1 MNESLSPPNLVAQTT
16 QAAENFGCLRAI
28 LVVFTVFVIIMML
41 VFCIDHLTSPYL
53 QTTGVQVN
61 ATVVDKATWNSCSDG
76 GCTDVYRVRYTFTTL
91 KEQPIQGEE
100 FVDRSQYQQLQI
112 GADWP
117 VVYLRSDPTTYE
129 SRYHAVQ
136 SVARTWQLLYFT
148 LMTYLFL
155 FILMGLNWL
164 RERQFQRKSILTQGV
179 VTQRWKKYDEEYNYH
194 YFITYTFPDGA
205 ETQAKLTL
213 SQYQQL
219 KVGSPLMVRYL
230 PGNLR
235 CSRPEW

>member
-1 MNESLSPPNLVAQTT
+1 MKEPPSPPNLVAQTT
-16 QAAENFGCLRAI
+16 QSAENFGCLRAI
-28 LVVFTVFVIIMML
+28 LLVFTVFVITMML

-61 ATVVDKATWNSCSDG
+61 STVVDKATWDSCSDG
-76 GCTDVYRVRYTFTTL
+76 GCTDVYHVRYTFTTL

-117 VVYLRSDPTTYE
+117 IVYLRSDPTTYE

-136 SVARTWQLLYFT
+136 SVAKTWQLLYFI
-148 LMTYLFL
+148 LVTYLFL
-155 FILMGLNWL
+155 FILIGLNWL

-179 VTQRWKKYDEEYNYH
+179 VTLRWKEDDGEGNYH
-194 YFITYTFPDGA
+194 YAIAYTFPGGA
-205 ETQAKLTL
+205 ETQAMLTL
-213 SQYQQL
+213 SQYQQV
-219 KVGSPLMVRYL
+219 KVGSTIVVRHL
-230 PGNLR
+230 PSNPQR
-235 CSRPEW
+235 SSPEW